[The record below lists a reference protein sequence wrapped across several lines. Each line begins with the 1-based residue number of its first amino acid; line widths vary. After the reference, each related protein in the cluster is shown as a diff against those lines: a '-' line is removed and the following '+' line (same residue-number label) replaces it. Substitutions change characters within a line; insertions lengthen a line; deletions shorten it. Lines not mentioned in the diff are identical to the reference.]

1 MRFTGL
7 LLSAVILAIS
17 TLPVHAQSSAPAE
30 ALRAL
35 FDAEWDTRLQRN
47 PFMSAYVGAPGHG
60 HRLPDVSPAA
70 FKNQLKED
78 QNFLK
83 HLMAIDRAS
92 LGADDQVNYDIFAY
106 VLEARIA
113 LAHFRAWRIPFLSDS
128 GFHLALASSVET
140 VPTSSVADYEAY
152 LVRLKGVSAYF
163 DQQIANMQLGLD
175 EGFSMPQ
182 AILEKIAPGFA
193 AHADVQTIEGSV
205 FYGPF
210 RSIPDSIPKQDQARL
225 IGAAKT
231 VISDHVLPAY
241 QRLNRFFNDTYMP
254 NARPSLGATQMPNGE
269 AYYANRVKFFTT
281 LDITPQEVH
290 ALGKAE
296 VSRILE
302 EMNTIID
309 NVGFEGSFPDFLE
322 FLRTDPQFYAKT
334 PAELLK
340 EAAWISK
347 RIDEKLPAFFK
358 TLPRMPYGVR
368 AVPNEIAPN
377 YTTGRYWGAIPGK
390 RGGLFMVNTYALDK
404 RPLYTLPALALHEG
418 VPGHHLQN
426 ALAREI
432 TEMPDFRRNLY
443 VNAFGEGWGLYSE
456 KLGIEIGVYET
467 PYEHFGRLSYEMWR
481 AGRLVV
487 DTGIHAM
494 GWTRNEAVDF
504 FVQNSALSLHNI
516 NTEVDRYISWP
527 GQALAYKMG
536 ELKILE
542 LRSDAEQA
550 LGQSFDVRLFHDAVL
565 ENGTLPLHLLEDKIN
580 AFIAAEKSK

>member
-1 MRFTGL
+1 MRYFGL
-7 LLSAVILAIS
+7 LLSLVFMFVATTAVGA
-17 TLPVHAQSSAPAE
+17 TPAKD
-30 ALRAL
+30 LHAL
-35 FDAEWDTRLQRN
+35 FAAEWNARLDRN
-47 PFMSAYVGAPGHG
+47 PFMAAYVGASGFG
-60 HRLPDVSPAA
+60 HRLPDVSPDA
-70 FKNQLKED
+70 FARQLKED
-78 QNFLK
+78 QDFLK
-83 HLMAIDRAS
+83 QLAAINRS
-92 LGADDQVNYDIFAY
+92 ELSADDQVNYDIFDH
-106 VLEARIA
+106 VLNARIE
-113 LAHFRAWRIPFLSDS
+113 LAQFRAWRMPFLSDS

-140 VPTSSVADYEAY
+140 VPTASAADYEAY
-152 LVRLKGVSAYF
+152 LTRLKAVPAYF
-163 DQQIANMQLGLD
+163 DQHIANMQLGLN
-175 EGFSMPQ
+175 EGFSMPRE
-182 AILEKIAPGFA
+182 ILAKIAPGFA
-193 AHADVQTIEGSV
+193 AHADVETIEDSV
-205 FYGPF
+205 FYTPF
-210 RSIPDSIPKQDQARL
+210 REIPDSISGEAKMRL
-225 IGAAKT
+225 IAKAKT
-231 VISDHVLPAY
+231 VIADHVLPAY
-241 QRLNRFFNDTYMP
+241 QKLNRFFTGTYIP
-254 NARPSLGATQMPNGE
+254 NARVTLGATEMPNGK

-296 VSRILE
+296 VSRILK
-302 EMNTIID
+302 EMNAIIQD
-309 NVGFEGSFPDFLE
+309 VGFDGSFADFLN
-322 FLRTDPQFYAKT
+322 FLRTDTQFYAET
-334 PAELLK
+334 PTELLK

-368 AVPNEIAPN
+368 AVPDEIAPN

-404 RPLYTLPALALHEG
+404 RPLYTLAALALHEG

-432 TEMPDFRRNLY
+432 TDMPNFRRNLY

-456 KLGIEIGVYET
+456 KLGIEMGIYES

-494 GWTRNEAVDF
+494 GWTRDEAVDF

-542 LRSDAEQA
+542 LRERAEKA
-550 LGQSFDVRLFHDAVL
+550 LGPAFDVRLFHDAVL
-565 ENGTLPLHLLEDKIN
+565 ENGTLPLHLLEDKIE
-580 AFIAAEKSK
+580 AFATATKEGR